1 MKKKGYSMFG
11 RTIAFILLVFSLI
24 CIPAGA
30 VGTYGIA
37 NEGFYIASASGL
49 KDKYLDEY
57 FYDLGRELLHSYN
70 SYGEKR
76 TTQKL
81 EKTCIYYKIT
91 APDGTTAG
99 NYEESL
105 VWEWSRVYQYSFNE
119 AGICRFENVNQYSI
133 EMFVPAK
140 KNFPDYVA
148 VVCFLT
154 NNAQLL
160 KVLLPAMVLGGFVVA
175 ISCFV
180 YLMCAAGWSRSENK
194 QTSGLLGMIPA
205 DVLAVLTMLL
215 SIWLFG
221 LFNWGFE
228 TYVEMGETCV
238 LLICLVIL
246 WISFFIS
253 ISARV
258 KAGTL
263 WSYSVIGLLR
273 KWIVIFFR
281 MLQEIAGKLPM
292 IWKSAAI
299 AAVFTVVEIFV
310 WIIID
315 REIANTS
322 YETILL
328 RWIIVLWVLERLLI
342 LPVVF
347 YQLLKLRELQE
358 AAHKLAEG
366 DINYKVDT
374 ALMFGE
380 VKKHG
385 DYLNRISEG
394 VVKAVNERIKSEH
407 LKTELIT
414 NVSHDIKTPLTS
426 LINYSDLIC
435 KEEDDNEKIKEY
447 SHVLYRQS
455 TRLKKLIEDLVE
467 ASKAS
472 TGNIEVNPEPCDVG
486 VLLEQAAGEFAQ
498 RLYDKNIDLV
508 SKQPE
513 GPVQILADPKL
524 LWRVFD
530 NLMTNICKYAQSGT
544 RVYLAVEEQENRAV
558 ISFKN
563 ISEYPLDITADEL
576 MERFV
581 RGDRSRHTEGNGL
594 GLNIA
599 KSLTELQ
606 KGTLELVIDGDL
618 FKVLLSFSINSD
630 ETTPSPKALIA
641 SE

>member
-1 MKKKGYSMFG
+1 MKKKGYGMLG

-37 NEGFYIASASGL
+37 NEGFYIASAGGL

-57 FYDLGRELLHSYN
+57 FYDLGKELLFSYN

-99 NYEESL
+99 NYEESP
-105 VWEWSRVYQYSFNE
+105 VWEWSRVYQYTFNE
-119 AGICRFENVNQYSI
+119 ADIYRFENVEHYSI
-133 EMFVPAK
+133 EMFVPAIK
-140 KNFPDYVA
+140 KFPDYVA
-148 VVCFLT
+148 VVCFFT
-154 NNAQLL
+154 NNAKLL
-160 KVLLPAMVLGGFVVA
+160 AVMFPAMVIGGLVLV
-175 ISCFV
+175 ITCFV
-180 YLMCAAGWSRSENK
+180 YLMCAAGWSRRENK
-194 QTSGLLGMIPA
+194 QTSGIFGIIPA
-205 DVLAVLTMLL
+205 DILMVLTMLL
-215 SIWLFG
+215 SIWLLRTLG
-221 LFNWGFE
+221 GGFY
-228 TYVEMGETCV
+228 TYGEIIKTCV
-238 LLICLVIL
+238 LLICLAIV

-253 ISARV
+253 ISARA
-258 KAGTL
+258 KADTL
-263 WSYSVIGLLR
+263 LSYSVVGFLWN
-273 KWIVIFFR
+273 WIVKFFR
-281 MLQEIAGKLPM
+281 RFREVACKLPV

-299 AAVFTVVEIFV
+299 AVVITVLEAAV
-310 WIIID
+310 WIFLD
-315 REIANTS
+315 REIADVS
-322 YETILL
+322 YETNVL
-328 RWIIVLWVLERLLI
+328 RLIIVLWVLEKLLI
-342 LPVVF
+342 LPIVF

-358 AAHKLAEG
+358 AGYELAEG
-366 DINYKVDT
+366 NINHKVDT

-385 DYLNRISEG
+385 ENLNRISLG
-394 VVKAVNERIKSEH
+394 VIRAVNERMKSEH

-426 LINYSDLIC
+426 IINYSDLIC
-435 KEEDDNEKIKEY
+435 REETDNEKIKEY
-447 SHVLYRQS
+447 SDVLYRQS

-472 TGNIEVNPEPCDVG
+472 TGNIEVNLEPCDVG

-513 GPVQILADPKL
+513 SPVQILADPKL

-544 RVYLAVEEQENRAV
+544 RVYMSVEKQENRAV
-558 ISFKN
+558 ICFKN
-563 ISEYPLDITADEL
+563 ISEYPLDISADEL

-606 KGTLELVIDGDL
+606 NGTLELVIDGDL
-618 FKVLLSFSINSD
+618 FKVLLSFPINSD
-630 ETTPSPKALIA
+630 ETTLSPKAIA